1 MIKNE
6 LNEIKVKK
14 KLKYTIYIYIYIYY
28 QLENKLIMK
37 LMY

>member
-14 KLKYTIYIYIYIYY
+14 KLKYTIYIYIYI
-28 QLENKLIMK
+28 LSARE
-37 LMY
+37 

>member
-14 KLKYTIYIYIYIYY
+14 KKNTLYIYY
-28 QLENKLIMK
+28 QLKNKLIMK
-37 LMY
+37 VMY